1 MGGPFQLP
9 PFKRLLVDHCSVP
22 PLSTTMFP
30 IAVIVLSAIIA
41 HVIFSRVE
49 PRGAA
54 VIGILILGIPA
65 MLSIAL
71 RASFVSLFSSV
82 AFTFPNYLLALLT
95 SVCIYRLSPFHPLA
109 RFPGPVLFRLSR
121 IPAWI
126 IARSGGQHRYYLALH
141 QRYGPCVRTGTV
153 HGCAESSV
161 G

>member
-41 HVIFSRVE
+41 HVIFNRVE

-65 MLSIAL
+65 TLSIAL

-126 IARSGGQHRYYLALH
+126 IA
-141 QRYGPCVRTGTV
+141 
-153 HGCAESSV
+153 
-161 G
+161 